1 MENLS
6 PVLFWNVILTLVFE
20 PMIYSIRQNS
30 DETKRLNILL
40 SKTREEIATNYISRA
55 TFDADIGRILNI
67 LEKMERKID
76 RLFEKEGES
85 K

>member
-1 MENLS
+1 M
-6 PVLFWNVILTLVFE
+6 F
-20 PMIYSIRQNS
+20 YSIRQNA
-30 DETKRLNILL
+30 DETKRINILV
-40 SKTREEIATNYISRA
+40 SKTREEMATNYISRK

-67 LEKMERKID
+67 LEKLERKID

>member
-6 PVLFWNVILTLVFE
+6 PVLFWNVILTLVFA
-20 PMIYSIRQNS
+20 PMFYSIRQNS
-30 DETKRLNILL
+30 EETKRINILL
-40 SKTREEIATNYISRA
+40 SKTREEIATNYISRE

-76 RLFEKEGES
+76 KLFEGES

>member
-6 PVLFWNVILTLVFE
+6 PVLFWNVILTLVFA
-20 PMIYSIRQNS
+20 PMFYSIRQNS
-30 DETKRLNILL
+30 DETKRLNILI
-40 SKTREEIATNYISRA
+40 SKTREEIATNYISRS

-76 RLFEKEGES
+76 KLFEKEGES

>member
-6 PVLFWNVILTLVFE
+6 PVLFWNVVLTLVFA
-20 PMIYSIRQNS
+20 PMFYSIRQNS
-30 DETKRLNILL
+30 DETKRINILI
-40 SKTREEIATNYISRA
+40 SKTREEIATNYISRK

-67 LEKMERKID
+67 LEKLERKID
-76 RLFEKEGES
+76 RLFEKEIES

>member
-6 PVLFWNVILTLVFE
+6 PVLFWNVILTLVFA
-20 PMIYSIRQNS
+20 PMFYSIRQNS
-30 DETKRLNILL
+30 EETKRINILL

-76 RLFEKEGES
+76 RLFEGES

>member
-6 PVLFWNVILTLVFE
+6 PVLFWNVILTLVFA
-20 PMIYSIRQNS
+20 PMFYSIRQNS
-30 DETKRLNILL
+30 EETKRINILL

-76 RLFEKEGES
+76 KLFEGES

>member
-1 MENLS
+1 M
-6 PVLFWNVILTLVFE
+6 F
-20 PMIYSIRQNS
+20 YSIRQNAE
-30 DETKRLNILL
+30 ETKRINILL

-76 RLFEKEGES
+76 KLFEGES

>member
-6 PVLFWNVILTLVFE
+6 PVLFWNVILTLVFA
-20 PMIYSIRQNS
+20 PLFYSIRQNS
-30 DETKRLNILL
+30 DETKRINILI
-40 SKTREEIATNYISRA
+40 SKTREEMATNYISRK

-67 LEKMERKID
+67 LEKLERKID
-76 RLFEKEGES
+76 RLFEKEIES

>member
-1 MENLS
+1 VENLS
-6 PVLFWNVILTLVFE
+6 PVLFWNVILTLVFA
-20 PMIYSIRQNS
+20 PMFYSIRQNA
-30 DETKRLNILL
+30 DETKRLNILV
-40 SKTREEIATNYISRA
+40 SKTREEMATNYISRT

-76 RLFEKEGES
+76 KLFEGES

>member
-1 MENLS
+1 VENLS
-6 PVLFWNVILTLVFE
+6 PVLFWNVILTLVFA
-20 PMIYSIRQNS
+20 PMFYSIRQNS
-30 DETKRLNILL
+30 DETKRLNILI

>member
-6 PVLFWNVILTLVFE
+6 PVLFWNVILTLVFA
-20 PMIYSIRQNS
+20 PMFYSIRQNA
-30 DETKRLNILL
+30 DETKRLNILV
-40 SKTREEIATNYISRA
+40 SKTREEMATNYISRT

-76 RLFEKEGES
+76 KLFEGES

>member
-1 MENLS
+1 M
-6 PVLFWNVILTLVFE
+6 F
-20 PMIYSIRQNS
+20 YSIRQNA
-30 DETKRLNILL
+30 DETKRLNILI
-40 SKTREEIATNYISRA
+40 SKTREEIATNYISRT

-76 RLFEKEGES
+76 RLFESES

>member
-6 PVLFWNVILTLVFE
+6 PVLFWNVILTLVFA
-20 PMIYSIRQNS
+20 PMFYSIRQNS

-40 SKTREEIATNYISRA
+40 SKTREEIATNYISRV

>member
-1 MENLS
+1 M
-6 PVLFWNVILTLVFE
+6 F
-20 PMIYSIRQNS
+20 YSIRQNA
-30 DETKRLNILL
+30 DETKRLNILI
-40 SKTREEIATNYISRA
+40 SKTREEMATNYISRT

-76 RLFEKEGES
+76 RLFEGES

>member
-6 PVLFWNVILTLVFE
+6 PVLFWNVILTLVFA
-20 PMIYSIRQNS
+20 PMFYSIRQNS
-30 DETKRLNILL
+30 EETKRINILL

-76 RLFEKEGES
+76 KLFESES

>member
-1 MENLS
+1 M
-6 PVLFWNVILTLVFE
+6 F
-20 PMIYSIRQNS
+20 YSIRQNA
-30 DETKRLNILL
+30 DETKRLNILV
-40 SKTREEIATNYISRA
+40 SKTREEMATNYISRT

-76 RLFEKEGES
+76 KLFEGES

>member
-1 MENLS
+1 M
-6 PVLFWNVILTLVFE
+6 F
-20 PMIYSIRQNS
+20 YSIRQNA
-30 DETKRLNILL
+30 DETKRLNILI
-40 SKTREEIATNYISRA
+40 SKTREEIATNYISRT

-76 RLFEKEGES
+76 KLFEGES

>member
-1 MENLS
+1 M
-6 PVLFWNVILTLVFE
+6 F
-20 PMIYSIRQNS
+20 YSIRQNA
-30 DETKRLNILL
+30 DETKRINILI
-40 SKTREEIATNYISRA
+40 SKTREEIATNYISRT

-76 RLFEKEGES
+76 KLFEGES

>member
-20 PMIYSIRQNS
+20 PMFYSIRQNA
-30 DETKRLNILL
+30 DETKRINILI
-40 SKTREEIATNYISRA
+40 SKTREEIATNYISRK

-67 LEKMERKID
+67 LEKMGRKID
-76 RLFEKEGES
+76 RLFESES

>member
-6 PVLFWNVILTLVFE
+6 PVLFWNVILTLVFA
-20 PMIYSIRQNS
+20 PMFYSIRQNS
-30 DETKRLNILL
+30 EETKRINILL

>member
-1 MENLS
+1 M
-6 PVLFWNVILTLVFE
+6 F
-20 PMIYSIRQNS
+20 YSIRQNA
-30 DETKRLNILL
+30 DETKRINILV
-40 SKTREEIATNYISRA
+40 SKTREEIATNYISRK

-76 RLFEKEGES
+76 RLFEKEGEN

>member
-6 PVLFWNVILTLVFE
+6 PVLFWNVILTLVFA
-20 PMIYSIRQNS
+20 PMFYSIRQNAE
-30 DETKRLNILL
+30 ETKRINILL
-40 SKTREEIATNYISRA
+40 SKTREEIATNYISRK
-55 TFDADIGRILNI
+55 TFDADIGIILNI

-76 RLFEKEGES
+76 KLFEGES

>member
-1 MENLS
+1 M
-6 PVLFWNVILTLVFE
+6 F
-20 PMIYSIRQNS
+20 YSIRQNA
-30 DETKRLNILL
+30 DETKRLNILI

-76 RLFEKEGES
+76 KLFEGES

>member
-1 MENLS
+1 M
-6 PVLFWNVILTLVFE
+6 F
-20 PMIYSIRQNS
+20 YSIRQNS
-30 DETKRLNILL
+30 EETKRINILL

-76 RLFEKEGES
+76 KLFESES

>member
-6 PVLFWNVILTLVFE
+6 PVLFWNVILTLVFA
-20 PMIYSIRQNS
+20 PLFYSIRQNS
-30 DETKRLNILL
+30 DETKRINILI
-40 SKTREEIATNYISRA
+40 SKTREEIATNYISRK

-67 LEKMERKID
+67 LEKLERKID
-76 RLFEKEGES
+76 RLFEKEIES

>member
-6 PVLFWNVILTLVFE
+6 PVLFWNVILTLVFA
-20 PMIYSIRQNS
+20 PMFYSIRQNA
-30 DETKRLNILL
+30 DETKRLNILV
-40 SKTREEIATNYISRA
+40 SKTREEMATNYISRK

-76 RLFEKEGES
+76 KLFEGES

>member
-1 MENLS
+1 MDNLS
-6 PVLFWNVILTLVFE
+6 PVLFWNVILTLVFA
-20 PMIYSIRQNS
+20 PMFYSIRQNS

-76 RLFEKEGES
+76 KLFEGES

>member
-6 PVLFWNVILTLVFE
+6 PVLFWNVILTLVFA
-20 PMIYSIRQNS
+20 PMFYSIRQNS
-30 DETKRLNILL
+30 DETKRLNILI

-76 RLFEKEGES
+76 RLFEGES

>member
-1 MENLS
+1 M
-6 PVLFWNVILTLVFE
+6 F
-20 PMIYSIRQNS
+20 YSIRQNA
-30 DETKRLNILL
+30 DETKRLNILI
-40 SKTREEIATNYISRA
+40 SKTREEIATNYISRT

-76 RLFEKEGES
+76 RLFEGES

>member
-6 PVLFWNVILTLVFE
+6 PVLFWNVILTLVFA
-20 PMIYSIRQNS
+20 PMFYSIRQNS

-76 RLFEKEGES
+76 RLFEGES

>member
-6 PVLFWNVILTLVFE
+6 PVLFWNVILTLVFA
-20 PMIYSIRQNS
+20 PMFYSIRQNS

>member
-6 PVLFWNVILTLVFE
+6 PVLFWNVILTLVFA
-20 PMIYSIRQNS
+20 PMFYSIRQNS
-30 DETKRLNILL
+30 EETKRINILL

-76 RLFEKEGES
+76 RLFEKET
-85 K
+85 

>member
-6 PVLFWNVILTLVFE
+6 PVLFWNVILTLVFA
-20 PMIYSIRQNS
+20 PMFYSIRQNS

-76 RLFEKEGES
+76 KLFEGES